1 MGSYVKPRK
10 EFWDRLDEQEYTDVQ
25 FDARVLAGDL
35 ENDQDAAVRRSAG
48 ATAANKRRQADMLLG
63 SLQAQKQPQQ
73 KKKRQQ
79 QQEHEEED
87 LLPPRFFDP
96 TTITLSELEI
106 AGIDIG
112 KPSHKLPERFLPFEH
127 LKNEDTHAHSALD
140 ALLTFVFPA
149 YHHRYELHWANRPA
163 AGSGDRRSGDAHK
176 PDAQVTKDGFE
187 LGYVEVKPP
196 KEKRHQRAYMKD
208 VWALSGLAKDNI
220 DIHLRHGRIITTV
233 PCVLVF
239 GFQMTLFQLSFQ
251 AGIYLWQVIRTSY
264 LPRDQCDIGNI
275 VACVE
280 LLKTFKAIMDGTE
293 TERYIRTPTQRV
305 ENDEELP
312 DLYRPRPTN
321 IAPSIRPF
329 FSTVKRTSVSI

>member
-1 MGSYVKPRK
+1 
-10 EFWDRLDEQEYTDVQ
+10 
-25 FDARVLAGDL
+25 
-35 ENDQDAAVRRSAG
+35 
-48 ATAANKRRQADMLLG
+48 MLLG

-112 KPSHKLPERFLPFEH
+112 KPAANHIWDSRYRLPGIRDEGYDVIQDASRIPVVRLSDDLVLFCRSLEHDLMSHKLPERFLPFEH